1 MDIVEKVFRPE
12 FLNRLDDV
20 IVFRH
25 LTTDD
30 LKSVVDLELSKVRE
44 RLADRG
50 LKLIL
55 TDESKAYI
63 VRKASKGEQE
73 NPFGARPLR
82 REVERL
88 IEDPLSE
95 ELLKGEFQGKDT
107 ITVDVVK
114 DDTDKVR
121 RLDFKGSVSTTP
133 PQPAAEPVGAG
144 ADEAK

>member
-1 MDIVEKVFRPE
+1 MGCGAIGGVVAASLVETGH
-12 FLNRLDDV
+12 DV
-20 IVFRH
+20 VAV
-25 LTTDD
+25 TTN
-30 LKSVVDLELSKVRE
+30 EGIHAA
-44 RLADRG
+44 LADRG

-55 TDESKAYI
+55 SDEAKAYV

-73 NPFGARPLR
+73 NHFGARPLR

-121 RLDFKGSVSTTP
+121 RLDFKGSVSSTP
-133 PQPAAEPVGAG
+133 PQPAAEPVAAG
-144 ADEAK
+144 AEEAK